1 MASLSSSYLFDPPS
15 VTAINR
21 GLVNSNAF
29 DPAPSLF
36 SSNVN
41 PASINPRALPE
52 PLNSVQ
58 AAIPFIPGLKMSGGS
73 KRKRSRI
80 HKKRINNISS
90 MYKMKGSR
98 KTIRRRIRQVKSKLR
113 SRFGMK
119 SRKNHKRSNRY
130 ASKGCSQF
138 AMTGGYSQYLNN
150 VPYTPNMSTGG
161 PLPASLSAL
170 ANPVPYQRIFNSDGL
185 DNLNHFKLNSFGNSG
200 SGMGFLSRG
209 SY

>member
-80 HKKRINNISS
+80 HKKRINNISKNETTQKVE
-90 MYKMKGSR
+90 YL
-98 KTIRRRIRQVKSKLR
+98 IQFLR
-113 SRFGMK
+113 YLAKKWLFFSLF
-119 SRKNHKRSNRY
+119 Y
-130 ASKGCSQF
+130 CSL
-138 AMTGGYSQYLNN
+138 Y
-150 VPYTPNMSTGG
+150 
-161 PLPASLSAL
+161 
-170 ANPVPYQRIFNSDGL
+170 I
-185 DNLNHFKLNSFGNSG
+185 
-200 SGMGFLSRG
+200 
-209 SY
+209 

>member
-15 VTAINR
+15 VKAINQ

-52 PLNSVQ
+52 QMNSVQ
-58 AAIPFIPGLKMSGGS
+58 VIKSFIPGLKMSGGS

-98 KTIRRRIRQVKSKLR
+98 KTIRRRIRQLKSRLR

-119 SRKNHKRSNRY
+119 SRKNHKRSNR
-130 ASKGCSQF
+130 SRG
-138 AMTGGYSQYLNN
+138 MTGGYSQYLNN

-161 PLPASLSAL
+161 PLSASMSAL
-170 ANPVPYQRIFNSDGL
+170 ANPVPYQRIFNSDGI
-185 DNLNHFKLNSFGNSG
+185 DNLNHFRLNSYGNSG
-200 SGMGFLSRG
+200 SGMGFPSRG
-209 SY
+209 SH

>member
-15 VTAINR
+15 VKAINQS
-21 GLVNSNAF
+21 LVNSNAF

-52 PLNSVQ
+52 QPNSVQ
-58 AAIPFIPGLKMSGGS
+58 VIKSFIPGLKMSGGS

-98 KTIRRRIRQVKSKLR
+98 KTIRRRIRQIKSRLR
-113 SRFGMK
+113 RRIGMK
-119 SRKNHKRSNRY
+119 SRKNHKRSNRNT
-130 ASKGCSQF
+130 SKG
-138 AMTGGYSQYLNN
+138 MIGGYSQHLNN
-150 VPYTPNMSTGG
+150 VPHTPNMSTGG
-161 PLPASLSAL
+161 PLPVSLSAL

-185 DNLNHFKLNSFGNSG
+185 DNLNHFRLNSFGNSG

>member
-21 GLVNSNAF
+21 SLVNSNAF

-52 PLNSVQ
+52 PLNSIQ

-98 KTIRRRIRQVKSKLR
+98 KTIRRRIRQIKSRLR
-113 SRFGMK
+113 RRIGMK
-119 SRKNHKRSNRY
+119 SRKNHKRSNRNT
-130 ASKGCSQF
+130 SKG
-138 AMTGGYSQYLNN
+138 MTGGYSQYLNN

-161 PLPASLSAL
+161 PLSASLSAL

-185 DNLNHFKLNSFGNSG
+185 DNLNHFRLNSFGNSG

>member
-1 MASLSSSYLFDPPS
+1 MASVSSSYLFDPPS
-15 VTAINR
+15 ITAINR
-21 GLVNSNAF
+21 SLVNSNAF

-52 PLNSVQ
+52 QPNSVQ
-58 AAIPFIPGLKMSGGS
+58 VIKSFIPGLKMSGGS

-98 KTIRRRIRQVKSKLR
+98 KTIRRRIRQIKSRLR
-113 SRFGMK
+113 RRIGMK
-119 SRKNHKRSNRY
+119 SRKNHKRSNRN
-130 ASKGCSQF
+130 ASKGMIGGHSQH
-138 AMTGGYSQYLNN
+138 LNN
-150 VPYTPNMSTGG
+150 VPHTPNMSTGG
-161 PLPASLSAL
+161 PLHVSLSAL